1 MKQLLTDIQGIV
13 QELNLSVTD
22 VLYPFYETVVNS
34 IQAVSETNV
43 PLSQG
48 KIRVTIERD
57 TTQQSLF
64 EQYSAYPI
72 SCVTIEDNG
81 IGFNKSNI
89 DSFSKAHSTKKL
101 SLGGKGLGRFAV
113 LSVFKNISVE
123 SVFED
128 KGTFKKITFT
138 LSTEGM
144 SEPVYSETKLHN
156 RKTIITLNGL
166 QERFIKESAKYSHE
180 NIADNI
186 LGHCL
191 LYFLSG
197 NVPTIVIEENGLDIN
212 LTNQFFQKEFAGVK
226 GYN

>member
-1 MKQLLTDIQGIV
+1 MKQLLTDIQGII

-34 IQAVSETNV
+34 IQAVSEIYENH
-43 PLSQG
+43 SNG

-81 IGFNKSNI
+81 IGFNRSNI

-113 LSVFKNISVE
+113 LSVFKNISIE
-123 SVFED
+123 SIFED
-128 KGTFKKITFT
+128 NGIFKKITFT
-138 LSTEGM
+138 LSIEGM
-144 SEPVYSETKLHN
+144 SEPVYSETKLKVS
-156 RKTIITLNGL
+156 RTRITLNGL
-166 QERFIKESAKYSHE
+166 QDRFVKESAKYSHE

-191 LYFLSG
+191 SL
-197 NVPTIVIEENGLDIN
+197 IHI
-212 LTNQFFQKEFAGVK
+212 
-226 GYN
+226 